1 MMLCTHIS
9 LSLCLC
15 NVQLKSNTSPLH
27 YSRRS
32 PYNSPPPTTLSL
44 PPISRIQ
51 HQHTMN
57 VGVEKDREG
66 ENLPKIILTHN
77 RVVKRDRNRGL
88 GWICVYQN
96 KIVQGGQ
103 TREFPCPSAWFSQT
117 NQETGKALGRFC
129 FRRLLHSW
137 LLLVSERGKSRKEAV
152 GGYVIQT
159 SGRGSVK
166 KIATPSH
173 TVVIL
178 SPSPPSYLPWSVYV
192 RMRGD

>member
-1 MMLCTHIS
+1 MESVIVTRSMLSLSTYDAVYTHAHINYI
-9 LSLCLC
+9 SLCLA

-77 RVVKRDRNRGL
+77 RVVKRDRNWGL

-96 KIVQGGQ
+96 KMVQGGQ
-103 TREFPCPSAWFSQT
+103 TREFPCPSAWFPQT

-129 FRRLLHSW
+129 FRHPPPLMTIVGEW
-137 LLLVSERGKSRKEAV
+137 ERQ
-152 GGYVIQT
+152 I
-159 SGRGSVK
+159 
-166 KIATPSH
+166 
-173 TVVIL
+173 
-178 SPSPPSYLPWSVYV
+178 
-192 RMRGD
+192 